1 MRDFVYGELRGKGGI
16 YEKEDIVSYYNV
28 VNVDVL

>member
-1 MRDFVYGELRGKGGI
+1 MRDIVYGELREREVI